1 LILSSAAHCR
11 TSPET
16 IMSKAEFLTAR
27 PAIAAPALGEPY
39 LLTPGPLTT
48 SLATKQAMLRD
59 WGSWDADFNRIT
71 AEIRQ
76 GLLAM
81 AGVHDDSYACVPL
94 QGSGT
99 FAVEA
104 ALATAIARDGKALVL
119 MNGAY
124 GKRATQILDY
134 LGRDYIALDKGDYL
148 PPQPEEVAELLERHP
163 DVSDVFLVHCET
175 SSGILN
181 PLREIADVVKARGK
195 GLIVDAMSS
204 FGAVP
209 LTVDKIPFD
218 VMVSSANKCIEG
230 IPGFGFVIIRR
241 ALLEQSKGRAH
252 SLSLDLLE
260 QWQYMERTGQWRF
273 TPPTHSVVAFRKALE
288 QHAEE
293 GGVGGRQA
301 RYTHNRDTL
310 VAGMRAMGFRTLLEG
325 RWLSPIITT
334 FFSPTHPNFQFK
346 RFYDELKARQFV
358 IYPGKLTIAESF
370 RIGCIGQIDERI
382 VGQLLR
388 AIADTLAVM
397 GVDDCSPAN

>member
-1 LILSSAAHCR
+1 
-11 TSPET
+11 
-16 IMSKAEFLTAR
+16 MSKAEFLTAR

-59 WGSWDADFNRIT
+59 WGSWDADFNLVT

-76 GLLAM
+76 SLLAM

-134 LGRDYIALDKGDYL
+134 LGRDYVALDKGDYL

-163 DVSDVFLVHCET
+163 DVTDVFLVHCET

-181 PLREIADVVKARGK
+181 PLREIANVVKARGK

-209 LTVDKIPFD
+209 LTVDNIPFD

-230 IPGFGFVIIRR
+230 IPGFGFVIVRR
-241 ALLEQSKGRAH
+241 ALLEQSKGRSH

-288 QHAEE
+288 QHAVE
-293 GGVGGRQA
+293 GGVAGRQA
-301 RYTHNRDTL
+301 RYTSNRDTL
-310 VAGMRAMGFRTLLEG
+310 VAGMRAMGFQTLLED

-334 FFSPTHPNFQFK
+334 FFSPAHPNFQFK

-382 VGQLLR
+382 VAQLLR

-397 GVDDCSPAN
+397 GVDDCSSAN

>member
-1 LILSSAAHCR
+1 
-11 TSPET
+11 
-16 IMSKAEFLTAR
+16 MSKAEFLTAR

-48 SLATKQAMLRD
+48 SLTTKQAMLRD
-59 WGSWDADFNRIT
+59 WGSWDADFNRVT

-163 DVSDVFLVHCET
+163 DVTDVFLVHCET

-181 PLREIADVVKARGK
+181 PLREIADVVKAHGK

-293 GGVGGRQA
+293 GGVVGRQA
-301 RYTHNRDTL
+301 RYTNNRDTL
-310 VAGMRAMGFRTLLEG
+310 VAGMRAMGFQTLLED

-388 AIADTLAVM
+388 AVADTLAVM

>member
-1 LILSSAAHCR
+1 
-11 TSPET
+11 
-16 IMSKAEFLTAR
+16 MSKAEFPFAR
-27 PAIAAPALGEPY
+27 PALNAPALGEPY

-48 SLATKQAMLRD
+48 SLATKQAMLSD
-59 WGSWDADFNRIT
+59 WGSWDSDFNRIT
-71 AEIRQ
+71 AEIRL

-81 AGVHDDSYACVPL
+81 AGVDDDRYVCVPM

-134 LGRDYIALDKGDYL
+134 LGRSYIALDKGDYL
-148 PPQPEEVAELLERHP
+148 PPQPEEVVELLIANP
-163 DVSDVFLVHCET
+163 DVTDVFLVHCET

-181 PLREIADVVKARGK
+181 PLREIAEVVKAHGK

-209 LTVDKIPFD
+209 LTVDEIPFD

-241 ALLEQSKGRAH
+241 TLLEQSKGRAH

-288 QHAEE
+288 QHVAE
-293 GGVGGRQA
+293 GGVAGRQM
-301 RYTHNRDTL
+301 RYTNNRNVL
-310 VAGMRAMGFRTLLEG
+310 VSGMRDLGFQTLLED

-334 FFSPTHPNFQFK
+334 FFSPAHPNFEFK
-346 RFYDELKARQFV
+346 RFYDELKARQFL
-358 IYPGKLTIAESF
+358 IYPGKLTTAESF

-382 VGQLLR
+382 VTQLLR
-388 AIADTLAVM
+388 AIADALAAM
-397 GVDDCSPAN
+397 GVDQCKPEPEEHTHRDL

>member
-1 LILSSAAHCR
+1 
-11 TSPET
+11 
-16 IMSKAEFLTAR
+16 MSKAEFINAR
-27 PAIAAPALGEPY
+27 PALTAPALGEPY

-59 WGSWDADFNRIT
+59 WGSWDTDFNRVT

-76 GLLAM
+76 GLLQM
-81 AGVHDDSYACVPL
+81 AGVHDDNYACVPL

-148 PPQPEEVAELLERHP
+148 PPQPEEVAELLETHP
-163 DVSDVFLVHCET
+163 DVTDVFLVHCET

-181 PLREIADVVKARGK
+181 PLREIADVVKAHGK
-195 GLIVDAMSS
+195 HLIVDAMSS

-288 QHAEE
+288 QHVAE
-293 GGVGGRQA
+293 GGVAGRQA
-301 RYTHNRDTL
+301 RYTKNRDTL
-310 VAGMRAMGFRTLLEG
+310 VTGMRAMGFQTLLED

-334 FFSPTHPNFQFK
+334 FFSPTHPNFEFT
-346 RFYDELKARQFV
+346 RFYNELKARQFV

-388 AIADTLAVM
+388 AIADALAVM
-397 GVDDCSPAN
+397 DVDDCRPAN

>member
-1 LILSSAAHCR
+1 
-11 TSPET
+11 
-16 IMSKAEFLTAR
+16 MSKAEFPTSH

-59 WGSWDADFNRIT
+59 WGSWDAEFNHIT

-76 GLLAM
+76 ELLAM
-81 AGVHDDSYACVPL
+81 AGVQDDSYACVPL

-104 ALATAIARDGKALVL
+104 ALATAIPRDGKALVL

-124 GKRATQILDY
+124 GKRASQILEY

-148 PPQPEEVAELLERHP
+148 PPQPEEVSELLAANP
-163 DVSDVFLVHCET
+163 DVTDVFLVHCET

-181 PLREIADVVKARGK
+181 PLREIAEVVKSHGK

-209 LTVDKIPFD
+209 LTLDHIPFD

-241 ALLEQSKGRAH
+241 ALLESSKGRAH

-273 TPPTHSVVAFRKALE
+273 TPPTHSVVAFHKALE
-288 QHAEE
+288 QHQAE
-293 GGVGGRQA
+293 GGVTGRHA
-301 RYTHNRDTL
+301 RYSKNRNAL
-310 VAGMRAMGFRTLLEG
+310 ISGMRELGFKTLLED

-334 FFSPTHPNFQFK
+334 FFCPVHPNFEFK

-388 AIADTLAVM
+388 AVSDSLAVM
-397 GVDDCSPAN
+397 GVDDCQPAS

>member
-1 LILSSAAHCR
+1 LIVSSAAHGR

-59 WGSWDADFNRIT
+59 WGSWDADFNRVT

-209 LTVDKIPFD
+209 LTVDNIPFD

-310 VAGMRAMGFRTLLEG
+310 VAGMRAMGFQTLLED

-388 AIADTLAVM
+388 AIADALAVM

>member
-1 LILSSAAHCR
+1 
-11 TSPET
+11 
-16 IMSKAEFLTAR
+16 MSRADFLTAR

-48 SLATKQAMLRD
+48 SLATKQSMLRD
-59 WGSWDADFNRIT
+59 WGSWDGDFNRIT
-71 AEIRQ
+71 AEVRSE
-76 GLLAM
+76 LLSM
-81 AGVHDDSYACVPL
+81 AGVGDDTYACVPL

-104 ALATAIARDGKALVL
+104 ALATAVARDGKILVL

-124 GKRATQILDY
+124 GKRAAQILDY
-134 LGRDYIALDKGDYL
+134 LGRSYVALDKGDYL
-148 PPQPEEVAELLERHP
+148 PPQPEEVAELLDSNPEI
-163 DVSDVFLVHCET
+163 SDVFLVHCET

-181 PLREIADVVKARGK
+181 PLREIAEVVKARGK

-209 LTVDKIPFD
+209 LTVDKVPFD
-218 VMVSSANKCIEG
+218 VVIASANKCIEG

-241 ALLEQSKGRAH
+241 ALIEQSKGRAH

-273 TPPTHSVVAFRKALE
+273 TPPTHSVVAFRQALE

-293 GGVGGRQA
+293 GGVPGRQA
-301 RYTHNRDTL
+301 RYTRNRETL
-310 VAGMRAMGFRTLLEG
+310 VKGMRAMGFQTLLED

-334 FFSPTHPNFQFK
+334 FFSPAHPNFQFK
-346 RFYDELKARQFV
+346 RFYDELKARQFI
-358 IYPGKLTIAESF
+358 IYPGKLTRVESF

-382 VGQLLR
+382 VTQLLC
-388 AIADTLAVM
+388 AITDALSVM
-397 GVDDCSPAN
+397 GVDDCSPTNDPVLSEGHRP

>member
-1 LILSSAAHCR
+1 
-11 TSPET
+11 
-16 IMSKAEFLTAR
+16 MGKAEFINAR
-27 PAIAAPALGEPY
+27 PALTAPALGEPY

-59 WGSWDADFNRIT
+59 WGSWDTDFNRVT

-76 GLLAM
+76 GLLQM
-81 AGVHDDSYACVPL
+81 AGVHDDNYACVPL

-148 PPQPEEVAELLERHP
+148 PPQPEEVAELLETHP
-163 DVSDVFLVHCET
+163 DVTDVFLVHCET

-181 PLREIADVVKARGK
+181 PLREIADVVKAHGK
-195 GLIVDAMSS
+195 HLIVDAMSS

-288 QHAEE
+288 QHVAE
-293 GGVGGRQA
+293 GGVAGRQA
-301 RYTHNRDTL
+301 RYTKNRDTL
-310 VAGMRAMGFRTLLEG
+310 VAGMRAMGFQTLLED

-334 FFSPTHPNFQFK
+334 FFSPTHPNFEFT
-346 RFYDELKARQFV
+346 RFYNELKARQFV

-388 AIADTLAVM
+388 AIADALAVM
-397 GVDDCSPAN
+397 GVDDCRPAN

>member
-1 LILSSAAHCR
+1 
-11 TSPET
+11 
-16 IMSKAEFLTAR
+16 MSKAEFINAR
-27 PAIAAPALGEPY
+27 PALTAPALGEPY

-59 WGSWDADFNRIT
+59 WGSWDTDFNRVT
-71 AEIRQ
+71 ADIRQ
-76 GLLAM
+76 GLLQM

-163 DVSDVFLVHCET
+163 DVTDVFLVHCET

-181 PLREIADVVKARGK
+181 PLREISDVVKAHGK
-195 GLIVDAMSS
+195 NLIVDAMSS

-293 GGVGGRQA
+293 GGVAGRQA
-301 RYTHNRDTL
+301 RYTKNRDTL
-310 VAGMRAMGFRTLLEG
+310 VAGMRAMGFQTLLED

-334 FFSPTHPNFQFK
+334 FFSPTHPNFEFK
-346 RFYDELKARQFV
+346 RFYNELKARQFV

-388 AIADTLAVM
+388 AIADALAVM
-397 GVDDCSPAN
+397 GVDDCRPAN

>member
-1 LILSSAAHCR
+1 
-11 TSPET
+11 
-16 IMSKAEFLTAR
+16 MSKAEFLPNR
-27 PAIAAPALGEPY
+27 PAITAPALGEPF

-59 WGSWDADFNRIT
+59 WGSWDGDFNQVT

-76 GLLAM
+76 GLLVM
-81 AGVHDDSYACVPL
+81 AGISDDSYCCVPL

-104 ALATAIARDGKALVL
+104 AMATAIARDGKALVL

-124 GKRATQILDY
+124 GKRAGQILDY
-134 LGRDYIALDKGDYL
+134 LGRAHVDLDMGDYL
-148 PPQPEEVAELLERHP
+148 PPEPEKVAEMLDADPEIT
-163 DVSDVFLVHCET
+163 DVFLVHCET

-181 PLREIADVVKARGK
+181 PLKELAEVIKSRGK

-209 LTVDKIPFD
+209 LTVDQIPFD

-241 ALLEQSKGRAH
+241 TLLEQSKGRAH
-252 SLSLDLLE
+252 SLSLDLFE

-288 QHAEE
+288 QHQQE
-293 GGVGGRQA
+293 GGVAGREA
-301 RYTHNRDTL
+301 RYTNNRNTL
-310 VAGMRAMGFRTLLEG
+310 VAGMRALGFKTLLEDQ
-325 RWLSPIITT
+325 WLSPIIIT
-334 FFSPTHPNFQFK
+334 FFSPEHPNFEFK

-382 VGQLLR
+382 VLQLLR
-388 AIADTLAVM
+388 AIADALDVM
-397 GVDDCSPAN
+397 GVDQSSNT